1 MAFDPIGYKNQ
12 FRSENYDAVQF
23 YVPKGKRNEIKKRA
37 KELGISVSELI
48 VRALEKQ
55 YLLDLSKD

>member
-12 FRSENYDAVQF
+12 FNKDNYDMIQF
-23 YVPKGKRNEIKKRA
+23 TVPKGKKKFIKERA

>member
-1 MAFDPIGYKNQ
+1 MAFDQVEYKNQ
-12 FRSENYDAVQF
+12 YNKENYDIVRF
-23 YVPKGKRNEIKKRA
+23 TVPKGKREVLKGRA
-37 KELGISVSELI
+37 QELGISVSELV

>member
-1 MAFDPIGYKNQ
+1 MAFNPNGYKSQ

-23 YVPKGKRNEIKKRA
+23 HVPKGKREEIRKKA
-37 KELGISVSELI
+37 QELGISMSELVI
-48 VRALEKQ
+48 RALEKQ

>member
-1 MAFDPIGYKNQ
+1 MAFDQVEYKNQ
-12 FRSENYDAVQF
+12 YNKENYDIVRF
-23 YVPKGKRNEIKKRA
+23 TVPKGKREVLKRRA
-37 KELGISVSELI
+37 QELGISVSELV